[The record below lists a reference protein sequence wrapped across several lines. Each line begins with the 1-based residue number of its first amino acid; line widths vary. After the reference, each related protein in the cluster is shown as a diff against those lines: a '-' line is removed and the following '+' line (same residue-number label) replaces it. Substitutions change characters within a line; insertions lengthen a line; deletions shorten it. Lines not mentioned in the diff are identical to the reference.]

1 MSKIKAEEWP
11 GLILGGIVLAILVAL
26 ITGLFYG
33 WILMLL
39 LGVIHGNI
47 STAVPAV
54 GYAACFWP
62 AVLFRILVTQSSTS
76 STK

>member
-11 GLILGGIVLAILVAL
+11 GILLSIITITIMVAL
-26 ITGLFYG
+26 VTGAFYG

-47 STAVPAV
+47 SDAVPAV
-54 GYAACFWP
+54 GYAECFWP
-62 AVLFRILVTQSSTS
+62 AVLFRILIGQVQSSNE
-76 STK
+76 K

>member
-1 MSKIKAEEWP
+1 MSKIKAEEYP
-11 GLILGGIVLAILVAL
+11 GIILGAIVLAIFSAL
-26 ITGLFYG
+26 ITGVFYG

-39 LGVIHGNI
+39 LMVIHGTI

-62 AVLFRILVTQSSTS
+62 AVLFRILVTQSSNSTS
-76 STK
+76 K

>member
-1 MSKIKAEEWP
+1 MSKIKAEDWP
-11 GLILGGIVLAILVAL
+11 GIVLGGIVLIVLSALVL
-26 ITGLFYG
+26 GLFYG

-39 LGVIHGNI
+39 LGAIHGNI

-62 AVLFRILVTQSSTS
+62 AVLFRMLIGQASY
-76 STK
+76 KKD